1 MYFNFFCE
9 ENTFLMRSI
18 QSEKTT
24 PATYEQTPFATKS
37 RLTEKN
43 TTNPSNIQTKEQIL
57 KNVFCRH
64 VALLMDTMGETQLA
78 EENREVVQGCHKFN
92 VTS

>member
-1 MYFNFFCE
+1 MYIFIYRFFLLLLPPTPTKNKVCILIFLCE

-37 RLTEKN
+37 RLTEK
-43 TTNPSNIQTKEQIL
+43 IQQIHPTSKQ
-57 KNVFCRH
+57 KNKYWKMFS
-64 VALLMDTMGETQLA
+64 VAMLL
-78 EENREVVQGCHKFN
+78 F
-92 VTS
+92 